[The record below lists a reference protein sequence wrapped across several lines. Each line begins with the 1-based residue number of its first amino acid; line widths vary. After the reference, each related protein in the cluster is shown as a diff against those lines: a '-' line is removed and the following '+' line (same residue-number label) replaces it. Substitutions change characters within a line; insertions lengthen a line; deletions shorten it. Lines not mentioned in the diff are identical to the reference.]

1 MADDEGGTGDEGA
14 DEDVPFE
21 VSVSELEEREE
32 AFREAVA
39 AGERPWNPPPEGRLS
54 AGFEMLDRS
63 WGGFTPGSLV
73 ALVASPDAPSE
84 ELLYP
89 PATFAPARYLS
100 LLRNGPEVAS
110 HAAATGYDTFD
121 VTGTD
126 TARLLDDPAGALSG
140 LDPESVVVIDPA
152 TELEREGRERYL
164 SFVSTLKR
172 AVETT
177 DSVAILHCPR
187 MNPRALQRDLTLAR
201 ADTVLELERYAGDDP
216 RYGVRWFL
224 YCHKRRY
231 GRVPDTP
238 ARFDFSDGPG
248 TVRTREI

>member
-1 MADDEGGTGDEGA
+1 MAEDEGEPFETAAGEA
-14 DEDVPFE
+14 DE
-21 VSVSELEEREE
+21 RHE

-39 AGERPWNPPPEGRLS
+39 AGELPWDGPRVAGNLSTGFRALDEG
-54 AGFEMLDRS
+54 

-73 ALVASPDAPSE
+73 ALVAPPDAPSE

-100 LLRNGPEVAS
+100 LLRNAPEVER
-110 HAAATGYDTFD
+110 HAAATGYEAFD
-121 VTGTD
+121 VTERA

-140 LDPESVVVIDPA
+140 LEPESVVVVDPA

-164 SFVSTLKR
+164 TFVSTLKR

-201 ADTVLELERYAGDDP
+201 ADTVLELERYRADEP
-216 RYGVRWFL
+216 RHGVQWFC
-224 YCHKRRY
+224 YCHKNRL

-238 ARFDFSDGPG
+238 VRFAFDDGPR
-248 TVRTREI
+248 TVQTGDG